1 MFSKFIRRP
10 VFAIVISIVIL
21 LMGGLA
27 IMQLPTSQF
36 PEISPP
42 LVMVSASYPGASAK
56 VLTESVLIPLEQAV
70 NGVPGMKYMT
80 SDAVSAGEANIQ
92 IVFNLGTNPDQ
103 AVVNVNTRIAQV
115 LNRLPLLVQREGVV
129 VNRVVPNML
138 MYVNLYSKD
147 KNTDMKYLFNFAG
160 VNMIPELQRL
170 SGIGRASIL
179 GSRQYAM
186 RVWLKPDRM
195 RAYNI
200 SVDDVMKA
208 LDEQSVIGSPGR
220 IGRSDGKQAQSL
232 EYVLSYQGRFNDVEQ
247 YKNVIL
253 KANANGESLHLR
265 DVANV
270 ELGSEYYDIYSNL
283 NQYPSAAIVLKQTYG
298 SNASDVIKEVKA
310 KLEELKK
317 TSFPPGMDYKITYD
331 VSNFLD
337 ASIENVIH
345 TLRDAF
351 ILVALVVFLFL
362 GDWRSTL
369 IPALA
374 VPVSLVGSFAAMQA
388 FGLTINMIT
397 LFALVLSIGIVV
409 DNAIVVIEAVHA
421 KMEEEHLSP
430 YNAVRKVV
438 GEISGAIIAITIMM
452 TAVFIPVSFMSGP
465 VGIFYRQ
472 FSITMATA
480 IVISGVVALTL
491 TPVLCAMILKNHHGQ
506 PKKKTP
512 MQRFFDW
519 FNRGFEKL
527 TNAYT
532 GLLERIVANRIIT
545 FAMLI
550 AFGLGIWA
558 ITAKLP
564 AGFIPSEDQG
574 LIYAIVQTPPGTTL
588 EQTNAVSQRLASMAK
603 EVPGIANISTLAGYE
618 VLTEGRG
625 SNAGTCLIDLKPWSK
640 RKESIAEIIENLE
653 EKAHEIPG
661 ATIEFFE
668 PPAVPGYGAAG
679 GFQLQLLD
687 KTNSGDYKELEKVN
701 NEFMAKLKKRKEL
714 AGLFTFFSANYPQ
727 YELKIDNELAMQK
740 GVSIG
745 NAMNTL
751 SIMVGSTYEL
761 GFIKYQRFFKVFV
774 QASPEYR
781 KLPEDILN
789 MWAKNDKGEMVPFS
803 AFMKIV
809 KTQGANEIN
818 RYNMYTTGSIRGGA
832 APGYSSG
839 EAIKAVQEVAQDLP
853 HGYGI
858 DWGGLSKDE
867 VSRGN
872 ESTVIFMV
880 VLVFVYLVLAAQYE
894 SFLLPLAVIFSLVAG
909 VFGSFLFIKIFGL
922 ANDIYAQVG
931 LVMLVGLLG
940 KNAVLI
946 VEFAASKHEEGMSVR
961 DAAIEGARVRF
972 RPILMTSFAFIA
984 GLIPL
989 VVATGAGAIGN
1000 RTIGS
1005 SALGGMLFGTVFG
1018 AIIIPGLYYFFGTLA
1033 GKSKLIRDENEYP
1046 MLEGIEPR
1054 VLIEETEPYA

>member
-10 VFAIVISIVIL
+10 VFAIVISVSIL

-115 LNRLPLLVQREGVV
+115 LNRLPLIVQREGVI

-170 SGIGRASIL
+170 GGIGRASIL

-220 IGRSDGKQAQSL
+220 IGRADGKNAQSL

-253 KANANGESLHLR
+253 RANANGESLHLK

-351 ILVALVVFLFL
+351 ILVALVVFIFL

-374 VPVSLVGSFAAMQA
+374 VPVSLVGSFIAMQA

-421 KMEEEHLSP
+421 KMDEQHLSP
-430 YNAVRKVV
+430 YNAVRQVV
-438 GEISGAIIAITIMM
+438 GEISGAIIGITIMM

-480 IVISGVVALTL
+480 IVISGLVALTL
-491 TPVLCAMILKNHHGQ
+491 TPVLCAMILKNHHGE

-512 MQRFFDW
+512 LQRFFDW

-527 TNAYT
+527 TNAYV
-532 GLLERIVANRIIT
+532 GLLQRIVANRIVT
-545 FAMLI
+545 FVMLV

-558 ITAKLP
+558 ISAGLP

-588 EQTNAVSQRLASMAK
+588 EQTNAVSHRLRDLAK
-603 EVPGIANISTLAGYE
+603 DVPGIANISTLAGYE

-625 SNAGTCLIDLKPWSK
+625 SNAGTCLIDLKPWSE
-640 RKESIAEIIENLE
+640 RKESIAEIVEQLE
-653 EKAHEIPG
+653 KKAKEIPG

-687 KTNSGDYKELEKVN
+687 KTNSGDYKALEKVN
-701 NEFMAKLKKRKEL
+701 NEFIAKLKKRKEL
-714 AGLFTFFSANYPQ
+714 TGVFTFFSANYPQ

-751 SIMVGSTYEL
+751 SILVGSTYEL

-832 APGYSSG
+832 APGFSSG
-839 EAIKAVQEVAQDLP
+839 EAIKAVQEVAESLP

-867 VSRGN
+867 VGRGN
-872 ESTVIFMV
+872 ESTVIFLI

-894 SFLLPLAVIFSLVAG
+894 SFLLPLAVILSLVAG
-909 VFGSFLFIKIFGL
+909 VFGSFLFIKMFGL

-946 VEFAASKHEEGMSVR
+946 VEFAALKHEEGMSVR
-961 DAAIEGARVRF
+961 DAAIEGAKTRF

-1018 AIIIPGLYYFFGTLA
+1018 VIIIPGLYYFFGTLA
-1033 GKSKLIRDENEYP
+1033 GNSKLIKDENESP
-1046 MLEGIEPR
+1046 ILEGVEPR
-1054 VLIEETEPYA
+1054 VILEEMEPYA